1 MGKAERKE
9 DERMK
14 TKGTVGIWARRAFP
28 SSCKLPTVLLS
39 HPSAELRAQ
48 KSRAAVGSQ
57 LVPFRSNPQREPA
70 SLLARSLYFRYPS
83 MKDVSS
89 SLENTNP
96 PWCTSHD
103 APLRVVVN
111 LMKVPS
117 SPTIWLGKSC
127 WHITMD
133 VPPCMRSDIVF
144 VARRILITIYCLKS

>member
-1 MGKAERKE
+1 MRMGKAERKE

-14 TKGTVGIWARRAFP
+14 TKGMAGIWARRAFP

-57 LVPFRSNPQREPA
+57 LVLFRSNPQREPA
-70 SLLARSLYFRYPS
+70 SLLTRGLYFRYPS
-83 MKDVSS
+83 MKDTSS

-103 APLRVVVN
+103 APLRR
-111 LMKVPS
+111 KFDES
-117 SPTIWLGKSC
+117 A
-127 WHITMD
+127 
-133 VPPCMRSDIVF
+133 VF
-144 VARRILITIYCLKS
+144 ADDMTREILLAHYNGRTSMYAK